1 MKKKWTNRK
10 LASVLSQLCGRY
22 DNLVGAFL
30 AGSVPSDPNSKEY
43 KKAFANFVPCEGVSI
58 GMGRIFALVW
68 QRYLDKGTRTKDTAV
83 FVMSPGDSLL
93 KERVK
98 LVTEL

>member
-1 MKKKWTNRK
+1 MKKWTNRK

-68 QRYLDKGTRTKDTAV
+68 QRYLDKGTRKDTAV
-83 FVMSPGDSLL
+83 FKISAGNSLL
-93 KERVK
+93 KESIK
-98 LVTEL
+98 LVTR